1 MYGLTYNI
9 QFSLV
14 QDIKLNLIFYSE
26 RERI

>member
-1 MYGLTYNI
+1 MYGLTYKI